1 MEKTKGKMK
10 VSAVSIKIGLHAK
23 TNQTKLG
30 KKKKKE
36 EPDISNLYTKI
47 KQRKTMRNLL
57 KKKNKKDK

>member
-23 TNQTKLG
+23 TNQTG
-30 KKKKKE
+30 EKKKKKE

-57 KKKNKKDK
+57 KKKK